1 MKQENQEQQEIKL
14 LIGTPAYNSVVYTD
28 YLHSVLSFG
37 SVTGLNV
44 TVVTIGNESLITR
57 ARNKLFTLFE
67 NNNFDYL
74 LFIDADIHF
83 DIKEFVKLFK
93 AQKDII
99 GSPVRLK
106 STDKVVLNF
115 EASKPFKPEDYPIF
129 EVDKIGSAAF
139 MISQK
144 VAKDMAQYCREHD
157 DYYEHTDTC
166 RSYPFP
172 HAPNEQ
178 GRAVRI
184 FPSPGHNRGNF
195 GTGYFRL
202 PELPCF
208 CQRPAT

>member
-157 DYYEHTDTC
+157 DYYEHTEDFT
-166 RSYPFP
+166 
-172 HAPNEQ
+172 
-178 GRAVRI
+178 
-184 FPSPGHNRGNF
+184 RGDNF
-195 GTGYFRL
+195 KFKDNII
-202 PELPCF
+202 
-208 CQRPAT
+208 